1 MLPSSPTFLLSGNL
15 SLSECEPLHRT
26 HDMIPAFLLECVIPN
41 REREIEREG
50 ERERE
55 REEEEQEQEQLE
67 QKQEEQ
73 EEGDHS
79 AVYKLQIPKAQT
91 ITSVL
96 FYLFHKPT
104 LKQRGRGPHKGVNRR
119 RLQPLGTILDARDHR

>member
-55 REEEEQEQEQLE
+55 RRRTRTRTTRT
-67 QKQEEQ
+67 K
-73 EEGDHS
+73 
-79 AVYKLQIPKAQT
+79 T
-91 ITSVL
+91 RRT
-96 FYLFHKPT
+96 
-104 LKQRGRGPHKGVNRR
+104 RR
-119 RLQPLGTILDARDHR
+119 RRPQCLL